1 MMSLTTIQ
9 LSSARRI
16 VTMALALLLIPHLW
30 FVRTDLSL
38 YAGDW
43 PNLRDRLAVR
53 AFMVAISVSGIILV
67 RQSRRTETYQRV
79 VFMVAMALVLSV
91 LGLNA
96 MRPQGSVLPLRT
108 PLMILIVLYGAMP
121 NEFWR
126 QAVPPLVLSAGLAIL
141 RLTWVTSGAQG
152 DIGGDLIVL
161 GIINAVGIT
170 MLRRRGGLVSDL
182 HTAWEAEHAARL
194 AAERATAELR
204 TLRGII
210 PICAHCKNVR
220 TTKGDWERIEAY
232 VRGLTDAE
240 FSHGICPDCLV
251 KHYDLPASP
260 AGPAAKP

>member
-1 MMSLTTIQ
+1 MPFTAIQ
-9 LSSARRI
+9 LDNARRI
-16 VTMALALLLIPHLW
+16 VTMSLALLLVPHLW

-43 PNLRDRLAVR
+43 PNLRERLAVR
-53 AFMVAISVSGIILV
+53 AVMVAISLVGIVLV
-67 RQSRRTETYQRV
+67 RRSKDTEAYQRV
-79 VFMVAMALVLSV
+79 VVVIAMALVLSV

-96 MRPQGSVLPLRT
+96 LRPHGSVLPLRT

-126 QAVPPLVLSAGLAIL
+126 QAGPPLVLSTGLAIL

-170 MLRRRGGLVSDL
+170 MLRRRGGLVSAL
-182 HTAWEAEHAARL
+182 STAWDAEHEARL

-220 TTKGDWERIEAY
+220 TSLGDWERIEAY
-232 VRGLTDAE
+232 VRSHADVE

-251 KHYDLPASP
+251 KHYDLGPASP
-260 AGPAAKP
+260 GRATTS

>member
-1 MMSLTTIQ
+1 MPFTAIQ
-9 LSSARRI
+9 LDNARRI
-16 VTMALALLLIPHLW
+16 VTMSLALLLVPHLW

-38 YAGDW
+38 YADDW
-43 PNLRDRLAVR
+43 PNLRERLVVR
-53 AFMVAISVSGIILV
+53 GFMVAISLAGIVLV
-67 RQSRRTETYQRV
+67 RRSRDTEAYQRV
-79 VFMVAMALVLSV
+79 VVVIAMALALSV

-96 MRPQGSVLPLRT
+96 LRPQGSVLPMRT

-121 NEFWR
+121 NTFWR
-126 QAVPPLVLSAGLAIL
+126 QAVPPLVLSIGLAIL

-170 MLRRRGGLVSDL
+170 MLRRRGGLVSAL
-182 HTAWEAEHAARL
+182 STAWGAEHEARL

-220 TTKGDWERIEAY
+220 TSLGDWERIEAY
-232 VRGLTDAE
+232 VRSRTDAE

-251 KHYDLPASP
+251 KHYDVAPARP
-260 AGPAAKP
+260 QGAP